1 VRSVV
6 FRQLN
11 QSIAHISGFHIEL
24 VEISRTIVD
33 QGSGPAAEAVV
44 VSKSDNEQDEPQ
56 IQVFVVMNEAPSV
69 KSRRYLREL
78 LLGLSLPVDMRPI
91 CAVI

>member
-1 VRSVV
+1 MRSVV
-6 FRQLN
+6 FRHLN

-33 QGSGPAAEAVV
+33 QGSGPVAEAVV

-78 LLGLSLPVDMRPI
+78 LLGLNLPVYMRPI

>member
-1 VRSVV
+1 
-6 FRQLN
+6 LN

-33 QGSGPAAEAVV
+33 QGSGPVAEAVV

-78 LLGLSLPVDMRPI
+78 LLGLNLPVYMRPI